1 MKERKN
7 IITSEGT
14 LVQKCFTITDLLPL
28 QILSRAVFVMGLLN
42 TITNSQ
48 ESVQ

>member
-14 LVQKCFTITDLLPL
+14 LVQKCFTVTDLLPL
-28 QILSRAVFVMGLLN
+28 QILSRMAFVMALLN